1 MKNKAIK
8 GMKNFMINEMK
19 FLSKWSKQTLD
30 NLKEKRKKSRGDD
43 ELLFS

>member
-1 MKNKAIK
+1 
-8 GMKNFMINEMK
+8 MINEMK

-30 NLKEKRKKSRGDD
+30 NLKGKRKKSRGDD